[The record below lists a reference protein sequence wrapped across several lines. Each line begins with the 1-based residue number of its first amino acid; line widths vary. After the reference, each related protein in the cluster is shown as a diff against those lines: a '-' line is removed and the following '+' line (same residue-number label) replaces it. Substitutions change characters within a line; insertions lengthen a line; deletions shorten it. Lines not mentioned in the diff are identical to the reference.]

1 MERTRRSKSMG
12 VAARV
17 RSTFVRIAVSDRGP
31 RFLLYSHDGLGLGHT
46 RRNLAIAAALRDKAP
61 DAPILLATGTDDAH
75 RLGLPRGV
83 DILKL
88 PSLRKVA
95 NGHYKARRLRVSTT
109 DVHALRSNLLIAAVK
124 TFHPDVVLVD
134 KHPLGAGGELRGA
147 LDALRAAG
155 GRTVLGLRDILDD
168 PATVFQEWEPYD
180 IPARI
185 AEWYDRVLVY
195 GDPIVFD
202 PIRAY
207 LFPEAVARRTS
218 FTGYVVAPPE
228 EPPFPEPDSA
238 PVPAR
243 PHDRPVVLAT
253 AGGGEDGSVLLEAFL
268 RASKGAS
275 WSGIA
280 VCGPMMPP
288 EDEDRLRSLASE
300 CGTAFHGFVPG
311 LSGYLGR
318 ADVIVAMGGYNTLAE
333 AASRGIPIV
342 CVPRTEPR
350 KEQLMRALAFER
362 LGVLRL
368 VDPDHLNPSTLR
380 ESIDATLRA
389 PDKTP
394 GPVALPWDGAA
405 RAATELLQLA
415 EAPARPAASVRA

>member
-1 MERTRRSKSMG
+1 MSPWSTCAVGEGPRRGRQVPLERTRRSKCMG

-83 DILKL
+83 DVLKL

-95 NGHYKARRLRVSTT
+95 NGHYKARRLRVSST

-207 LFPEAVARRTS
+207 LFPEA
-218 FTGYVVAPPE
+218 
-228 EPPFPEPDSA
+228 DSA

-311 LSGYLGR
+311 LPGYLGR

-368 VDPDHLNPSTLR
+368 VDPDHLDPSTLR

-389 PDKTP
+389 PAKTP
-394 GPVALPWDGAA
+394 GGTALPWDGAA
-405 RAATELLQLA
+405 RAAAELLQLA

>member
-1 MERTRRSKSMG
+1 MERTRRSESKG

-17 RSTFVRIAVSDRGP
+17 RSTLARIAVSDRGP

-95 NGHYKARRLRVSTT
+95 NGHYKARRLRVSST

-228 EPPFPEPDSA
+228 DPPFPEPDSA

-253 AGGGEDGSVLLEAFL
+253 AGGGEDGCVLLEAFL
-268 RASKGAS
+268 RASKGAA

-280 VCGPMMPP
+280 VCGPMMPTD
-288 EDEDRLRSLASE
+288 DEERLRSLAGE

-311 LSGYLGR
+311 LSGYLDR
-318 ADVIVAMGGYNTLAE
+318 ADAIVAMGGYNTLAE

-368 VDPDHLNPSTLR
+368 VDPDHLDPPTLR

-389 PDKTP
+389 PGKTP

-405 RAATELLQLA
+405 RAAAELLRLA
-415 EAPARPAASVRA
+415 EAPARPAASVQA

>member
-1 MERTRRSKSMG
+1 MG

-95 NGHYKARRLRVSTT
+95 NGHYKARRLRVSST

-185 AEWYDRVLVY
+185 AEWYPV
-195 GDPIVFD
+195 
-202 PIRAY
+202 RAY

-228 EPPFPEPDSA
+228 EPPYPEPDSA

-253 AGGGEDGSVLLEAFL
+253 AGGGEDGFVLLEAFL
-268 RASKGAS
+268 RASKDAP

-280 VCGPMMPP
+280 VCGPMMSPD
-288 EDEDRLRSLASE
+288 DEERLRSLASE

-311 LSGYLGR
+311 LSGYLDR
-318 ADVIVAMGGYNTLAE
+318 ADAIVAMGGYNTLAE

-368 VDPDHLNPSTLR
+368 VDPDHLDPSTLR

-389 PDKTP
+389 PAKTP
-394 GPVALPWDGAA
+394 GGTALPWDGAA
-405 RAATELLQLA
+405 RAAAELLQLA
-415 EAPARPAASVRA
+415 EAPARPATSVRA